1 MTRAQLPAQPR
12 LALLLRLLHEQYTQ
26 DVDAAL
32 RQAGFGDIRPGQAKV
47 FPFVPPE
54 GIPVGELA
62 DRAGVRKQT
71 MAEAVDQLER
81 VGYVERRP
89 NPRDARSQLIS
100 LTRRGQLVRP
110 VAAAAGD
117 HVEKSWAEL
126 TSPAQIEELR
136 QNLRHLLDQIAERDA
151 GGSGSG
157 SGSGSGR

>member
-1 MTRAQLPAQPR
+1 MTRVQLPARPR

-26 DVDAAL
+26 DIDAAL

-62 DRAGVRKQT
+62 RRAGVRKQT

-81 VGYVERRP
+81 AGYVERRP

-100 LTRRGQLVRP
+100 LTQRGESVRP
-110 VAAAAGD
+110 VAVAAGD
-117 HVEKSWAEL
+117 RVEESWAEL
-126 TSPAQIEELR
+126 TSPAQIEALRRSLR
-136 QNLRHLLDQIAERDA
+136 QLLDRIAESDA
-151 GGSGSG
+151 
-157 SGSGSGR
+157 GSGR